1 MFILKNKG
9 IILIIMIF
17 CCVNLLAKWTDSQD
31 GISYF
36 IESDIDD
43 EIKDLLCYQNKVIM
57 DDDYV
62 YICKNGKISRY
73 ESHSHDED
81 DPWQLEEVDGVSLFD
96 TDNPRL
102 IRINGNLF

>member
-1 MFILKNKG
+1 M
-9 IILIIMIF
+9 
-17 CCVNLLAKWTDSQD
+17 NLFSEWTDFQD

-36 IESDIDD
+36 IESDIDN
-43 EIKDLLCYQNKVIM
+43 EVKDLLCYQNKIIM

-73 ESHSHDED
+73 ESESHDED
-81 DPWQLEEVDGVSLFD
+81 DPWQLDEVDGVSLFD

>member
-1 MFILKNKG
+1 MIL
-9 IILIIMIF
+9 
-17 CCVNLLAKWTDSQD
+17 CCMNLLSEWTDFQD

-36 IESDIDD
+36 IENES
-43 EIKDLLCYQNKVIM
+43 KDLLCYQNKIIM

-73 ESHSHDED
+73 ESESHDEN
-81 DPWQLEEVDGVSLFD
+81 DPWQLDEVDGVSLFD

>member
-1 MFILKNKG
+1 MKNKV

-17 CCVNLLAKWTDSQD
+17 CCMNLLSEWTDFQD

-36 IESDIDD
+36 IESDSDIDN
-43 EIKDLLCYQNKVIM
+43 EVKDLLCYQNKIIM
-57 DDDYV
+57 GDDYV

-73 ESHSHDED
+73 ESESHDED
-81 DPWQLEEVDGVSLFD
+81 DPWQLDEVDGVSLFD